1 MTEPTGDT
9 RILVVDDDPNVAAL
23 LSRLLA
29 KKGYAVEVAPDGEA
43 ALSAVQAVPPDIVLL
58 DMVIPGLSGL
68 DVCRALKRE
77 VATRLIPIVMI
88 TGMADRDSRV
98 RGFEA
103 GADEFLTKPIDP
115 EELVA
120 RVRSLARLKRYTDD
134 LDSASSIIMA
144 LATMIEARDGYTEGH
159 CHRMANY
166 ATSLGRRLGLSQI
179 DLQTLRRGGYLHD
192 LGMLAIPDSV
202 LKRPGRLEPEEFELV
217 KSHTVIGDRLCS
229 NLRSLNPVRPIIRH
243 HHERL
248 DGSGYPDG
256 LAGDATPLLAQIIG
270 IVDVYDAVTTQ
281 KPYQRARSIETAL
294 GLLQEQ
300 VERGWRRA
308 DLVAEFAALVR
319 SGHFETYSAG
329 QLETHDGDFVQ
340 DIEALRECA
349 GPLES
354 FARSFRA

>member
-1 MTEPTGDT
+1 MNDPTGDT
-9 RILVVDDDPNVAAL
+9 RILVVDDDPQVAAL

-29 KKGYAVEVAPDGEA
+29 RKGYVVEVAGDGET
-43 ALSAVQAVPPDIVLL
+43 ALSAVHGHPPDIILL
-58 DMVIPGLSGL
+58 DMVMPGVGGL
-68 DVCRALKRE
+68 DVCRALKRDA
-77 VATRLIPIVMI
+77 ATRLVPVVMI
-88 TGMADRDSRV
+88 TGLADRDSRL

-115 EELVA
+115 GELVA

-144 LATMIEARDGYTEGH
+144 LAAMIEARDGYTEGH
-159 CHRMANY
+159 CHRLANY
-166 ATSLGRRLGLSQI
+166 ATSLGRRLGLGQT

-192 LGMLAIPDSV
+192 IGMLAISGSV
-202 LKRPGRLEPEEFELV
+202 LRRPGRLEPEEFELI

-229 NLRSLNPVRPIIRH
+229 NLRSLSPVRPIIRH

-256 LAGDATPLLAQIIG
+256 LAGDAIPLLAQIVG

-294 GLLQEQ
+294 VLLREQ
-300 VERGWRRA
+300 VERGWRRP
-308 DLVAEFAALVR
+308 DLVLEFAALVR
-319 SGHFETYSAG
+319 SGHFDSYAAG
-329 QLETHDGDFVQ
+329 PTPVHDPPFVQ
-340 DIEALRECA
+340 DIEALREHI
-349 GPLES
+349 GSLEAFGS
-354 FARSFRA
+354 TFRA